1 MIDQICSMALTNAH
15 HTGRAFFTWED
26 LVDAMTVIESGTAI
40 NVNFIEEDVRATAI
54 HEAGHAAAAHVYRP
68 EVESS
73 RLSIRMRG
81 RSGGHHQSFEKEERF
96 GKFQS
101 MMFGELI
108 HGVGAMAAELAFYG
122 ENSNG
127 VGGDMAQTT
136 WLASSMVGGAGM
148 SPLPIDLHGRTF
160 ADESEEQTR
169 QRILRRFEDIGSRM
183 MNRTAAGFGV
193 DQDPRKR
200 AYAAQ
205 FLGQA
210 LVIAYNLMTANREKV
225 QAVAEAVMEK
235 KEIYG
240 DDLVR
245 LLDSQHFVKPEI
257 DWTSEES
264 WPKLMNWSRD
274 PREMRILP
282 ESTDI
287 EGTRAPE

>member
-1 MIDQICSMALTNAH
+1 VT
-15 HTGRAFFTWED
+15 
-26 LVDAMTVIESGTAI
+26 
-40 NVNFIEEDVRATAI
+40 VNFIEEDVRATAI

-148 SPLPIDLHGRTF
+148 SPLPIDLHGKTF
-160 ADESEEQTR
+160 DDEDEDQTR
-169 QRILRRFEDIGSRM
+169 QRVLRRFEDIGNRM

-193 DQDPRKR
+193 DADPRKR
-200 AYAAQ
+200 VFAAQ

-210 LVIAYNLMTANREKV
+210 LVIAYNLLITNMDKV
-225 QAVAEAVMEK
+225 LAVADAVMDQ

-245 LLDSQHFVKPEI
+245 LLDTQSFVKPEI
-257 DWTSEES
+257 DWTNEDS

-274 PREMRILP
+274 PREMRLLP
-282 ESTDI
+282 VPL
-287 EGTRAPE
+287 EGEGPRQH